1 MSATNP
7 NPPLPM
13 EWATPPD
20 IKRASDKVNISGCDA
35 RLQQFIARLNCV
47 HYSLFGLALVVTS
60 GRDAIHGNGS
70 KHYIGKAVDI
80 RTHDKTEAQCLT
92 LLAILNQVAPSLG
105 LGIFDERALG
115 DESHIHIELAD

>member
-7 NPPLPM
+7 NP
-13 EWATPPD
+13 TPPPAYTLPPD
-20 IKRASDKVNISGCDA
+20 VQLGSPAVNLAGCDA
-35 RLQQFIARLNCV
+35 RIQQFVARLGGV
-47 HYSLFGLALVVTS
+47 HQMLFSIPLVVTS

-80 RTHDKTEAQCLT
+80 RTHDKSEAQCLT
-92 LLAILNQVAPSLG
+92 LLAVLNQVAPALG

-115 DESHIHIELAD
+115 DESHIHIELAS

>member
-7 NPPLPM
+7 NP
-13 EWATPPD
+13 TPPPPYTLT
-20 IKRASDKVNISGCDA
+20 RGVELASDKVNLAGCDSRIQA
-35 RLQQFIARLNCV
+35 FVERLGNTHLA
-47 HYSLFGLALVVTS
+47 LFGTSLVVTS

-80 RTHDKTEAQCLT
+80 RTHDKSEAQCLV

-115 DESHIHIELAD
+115 DEAHIHIELAS